1 MKTFDDIVKDLKKNY
16 SKGQLEQ
23 HLSQNQGLIMRLS
36 EKRVAIANQQE
47 ELVKESDMLA
57 RAIADYDLWK
67 GVDVI
72 AIVKIILVTI
82 IIILISGQDFIASI
96 AEARLR
102 NNNSQSKYTNH

>member
-16 SKGQLEQ
+16 SKEQLEQ

-57 RAIADYDLWK
+57 RAIADYDL
-67 GVDVI
+67 
-72 AIVKIILVTI
+72 
-82 IIILISGQDFIASI
+82 
-96 AEARLR
+96 
-102 NNNSQSKYTNH
+102 